1 MPSKR
6 ARPNAADRVT
16 LEATALAP
24 PSVEGLGALHPS
36 TYPWTAGVHLP
47 LELQDALLAL
57 GREQKEPCGR
67 PVILG
72 RLRVL
77 QIGGRLFAQES
88 ELVGHEGLPCSGIDA
103 QGCHMPRSSRTQE
116 LYVRIYRV
124 GRWRLTRQALDP
136 VISWSNACA
145 GAIAP

>member
-6 ARPNAADRVT
+6 ARANAADRVT

-24 PSVEGLGALHPS
+24 PSVEGLDPLHPS

-47 LELQDALLAL
+47 LEFQDALLAL
-57 GREQKEPCGR
+57 GREQKESCDR

-77 QIGGRLFAQES
+77 QIGGCLFAQES
-88 ELVGHEGLPCSGIDA
+88 ELVGHERASVLRHRRPR
-103 QGCHMPRSSRTQE
+103 MP
-116 LYVRIYRV
+116 
-124 GRWRLTRQALDP
+124 
-136 VISWSNACA
+136 
-145 GAIAP
+145 